1 MSQLTTM
8 ARPYAKAAFATAQ
21 GGNAL
26 QAWSEGLA
34 LLAALV
40 QHEKVAAFL
49 GAPSSSTAQQAQ
61 TLIELCGDSLDK
73 SLQNFV
79 LILAANRRLKLL
91 PDVRILF
98 EQLKADQER
107 SVDVEVTSAFELDA
121 EAESKLGAVLKQR
134 LQRDVKL
141 SSKVDRSLIGGMVV
155 RAGDLVIDA
164 SVRGK
169 LKKLTETM
177 NA

>member
-8 ARPYAKAAFATAQ
+8 ARPYAKAAFAAAQ
-21 GGNAL
+21 DGNAL
-26 QAWSEGLA
+26 KAWSEGLG

-49 GAPSSSTAQQAQ
+49 GAPVNSTGQQAQ
-61 TLIELCGDSLDK
+61 TLIDLCGDALDK
-73 SLQNFV
+73 GLQNFV
-79 LILAANRRLKLL
+79 LVLAANRRLKLL
-91 PDVRILF
+91 PEIRDLF
-98 EQLKADQER
+98 EQLKAEQER
-107 SVDVEVTSAFELDA
+107 SVDVEVITAFELDA
-121 EAESKLGAVLKQR
+121 AAEAKLGQALKQR
-134 LQRDVKL
+134 LQREIRL
-141 SSKVDRSLIGGMVV
+141 SSKVDRSLIGGLVV

>member
-8 ARPYAKAAFATAQ
+8 ARPYAKAAFAAARN
-21 GGNAL
+21 GNKL
-26 QAWSEGLA
+26 QAWSDGLG

-40 QHEKVAAFL
+40 QHEKIAAYL
-49 GAPSSSTAQQAQ
+49 GTPSTGKEQQAQ
-61 TLIELCGDSLDK
+61 TLIELSGDSLDQE
-73 SLQNFV
+73 LQNFV
-79 LILAANRRLKLL
+79 RVLAANHRLALL
-91 PDVRILF
+91 PDIRILF
-98 EQLKADQER
+98 EQLKAEQER
-107 SVDVEVTSAFELDA
+107 SVDVEVTTAFELDA
-121 EAESKLGAVLKQR
+121 EAEAMLGAVLKQR
-134 LQRDVKL
+134 LQREVKL
-141 SSKVDRSLIGGMVV
+141 SSKVDRDLIGGMVV

>member
-8 ARPYAKAAFATAQ
+8 ARPYAKAAFATARD
-21 GGNAL
+21 GNAL
-26 QAWSEGLA
+26 EAWSEGLGT
-34 LLAALV
+34 LAALV

-49 GAPSSSTAQQAQ
+49 GAPTTSSGQQAQ
-61 TLIELCGDSLDK
+61 TLIDLCGDALDK
-73 SLQNFV
+73 GVQNFV
-79 LILAANRRLKLL
+79 LVLAANRRLKLL
-91 PDVRILF
+91 PEVRILF
-98 EQLKADQER
+98 EQLKAEQER

-121 EAESKLGAVLKQR
+121 EAETKLGQALKQR

>member
-1 MSQLTTM
+1 
-8 ARPYAKAAFATAQ
+8 
-21 GGNAL
+21 
-26 QAWSEGLA
+26 
-34 LLAALV
+34 
-40 QHEKVAAFL
+40 
-49 GAPSSSTAQQAQ
+49 TAQQAQ

-121 EAESKLGAVLKQR
+121 EAESKLSAVLKQR

-169 LKKLTETM
+169 LK
-177 NA
+177 